1 LFKGFYFAVIP
12 AKDFILL
19 KGFSFAGI
27 VTVQIAFNSK
37 IALPNFIY
45 NIYSFSTKDHHQ

>member
-12 AKDFILL
+12 AKEFVLL

-27 VTVQIAFNSK
+27 FLTAPKRFGK
-37 IALPNFIY
+37 
-45 NIYSFSTKDHHQ
+45 KHQ

>member
-1 LFKGFYFAVIP
+1 
-12 AKDFILL
+12 LL

-27 VTVQIAFNSK
+27 ATVQIAFNSK

-45 NIYSFSTKDHHQ
+45 NIYSHKLVSIADYVN